1 MIHLIRHGR
10 SSHAHDGRWFTA
22 PTVSRYEDAYDA
34 AGIRDDSHPP
44 AALVDLAARADVIAA
59 SDMTRAIASVRRLAP
74 QRDPEIIPALREL
87 RLEPPR
93 WVPVPLPIEV
103 WDAMSH
109 LQWSWRLARDRDHE
123 FSRRAG
129 VAADWL
135 FTRASAGATI
145 VAVTHGGIRR
155 IIARHLERLG
165 CAAGAGKR
173 SYENWSSWS
182 FNLPAAVTRAGS
194 PRSG

>member
-22 PTVSRYEDAYDA
+22 PTVGRYEDAYDA

-44 AALVDLAARADVIAA
+44 PALVDLAARADVVAA
-59 SDMTRAIASVRRLAP
+59 SDLARAIASVRRLAP
-74 QRDPEIIPALREL
+74 EREPEIVPEMREL

-103 WDAMSH
+103 WDAMSYV
-109 LQWSWRLARDRDHE
+109 QWSWRLARDADHE
-123 FSRRAG
+123 YSRRAG
-129 VAADWL
+129 AAAHWL
-135 FTRASAGATI
+135 LSRAANGASV

-155 IIARHLERLG
+155 IIARHLERFG
-165 CAAGAGKR
+165 CAARTGKR
-173 SYENWSSWS
+173 THENWSSWS
-182 FNLPAAVTRAGS
+182 YALPVTRAGS